1 MFKLEVDFSHFYT
14 RNLYG
19 RIRDA
24 WNRPIASAPGAY
36 MDILDR
42 YSDDNNMSF
51 KWVVSVAMVFGNA
64 EVYSYVAWF
73 HIWTREC
80 CWVSGHIKNV
90 NVWKYYWWLDH
101 LLKNVIMQ
109 SQRGP
114 CWQTVYFK
122 IFHIN
127 YDGSLHHKITL
138 SPYLYVHY
146 YNRSFT

>member
-1 MFKLEVDFSHFYT
+1 MEVDFSHFYT

-64 EVYSYVAWF
+64 EVYTVAMLHGF
-73 HIWTREC
+73 
-80 CWVSGHIKNV
+80 
-90 NVWKYYWWLDH
+90 
-101 LLKNVIMQ
+101 
-109 SQRGP
+109 
-114 CWQTVYFK
+114 
-122 IFHIN
+122 IFELE
-127 YDGSLHHKITL
+127 SVVLVKL
-138 SPYLYVHY
+138 ESVVAL
-146 YNRSFT
+146 RM